1 LREAAGDVARRL
13 PESCHRGGVLLDDQR
28 DRLERPPG
36 PGDAVT
42 EITRL
47 KTGDAGSMDVGGAAF
62 AAAAIS
68 DEEIGLLP
76 ELTNAGAH

>member
-1 LREAAGDVARRL
+1 
-13 PESCHRGGVLLDDQR
+13 
-28 DRLERPPG
+28 
-36 PGDAVT
+36 
-42 EITRL
+42 
-47 KTGDAGSMDVGGAAF
+47 MDVGGAAF